1 MFDNTG
7 ADLVWDH
14 TVICVM
20 YDSSSTRGQVSWASA
35 SGRLSRCCS
44 HVGLFHSALV
54 GKLRWIYTT
63 LSLFFQLLLLF

>member
-20 YDSSSTRGQVSWASA
+20 YASWASA
-35 SGRLSRCCS
+35 SSRLSRCCS

-63 LSLFFQLLLLF
+63 RSLFFQLLLLF